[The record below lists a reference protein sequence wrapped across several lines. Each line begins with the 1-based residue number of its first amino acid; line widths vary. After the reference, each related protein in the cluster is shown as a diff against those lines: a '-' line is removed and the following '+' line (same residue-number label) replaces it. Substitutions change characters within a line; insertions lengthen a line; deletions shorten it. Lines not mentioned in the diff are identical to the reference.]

1 MSTLSEMDKKKVHL
15 FLARLDCCRFG
26 INISPNAG
34 ALGCFFWHFFKIK
47 IGPPSW
53 RFKFDPQTPFIQ
65 SLRMGLGPF
74 KWTYRFGLGVHLRGE
89 IFINIGKYIENE
101 CRKNPR
107 ILRTWIKSVRLL
119 GWRFEVGKV
128 KEEGKNEKWKKK
140 GGCSLG
146 REEKDYL
153 GGRTDT
159 AERLTSKKANTVIF
173 IFNHSS

>member
-107 ILRTWIKSVRLL
+107 ILRTWIKSVRL
-119 GWRFEVGKV
+119 RMEV
-128 KEEGKNEKWKKK
+128 W
-140 GGCSLG
+140 GCKSERR
-146 REEKDYL
+146 REEWEVEEKREDAVW
-153 GGRTDT
+153 GEKR
-159 AERLTSKKANTVIF
+159 RITSAVKQTQQSA
-173 IFNHSS
+173 